1 MKWFTSFTAVI
12 GVSGVAAFPAALAAN
27 GCRAVALIDPP
38 LKLTQVAPTK
48 YVDVNGSRIAYRLF
62 GSKKGNPVIFLANF
76 RATMDIADPLLFNYI
91 AQFRPVILFD
101 NAGVGHSTGEIGD
114 SIATQGDTA
123 VAFLEAIGVKKVNLL
138 GFSMGGGVAQ
148 HIAIN
153 YPNLVEKAVIA
164 GSIIG
169 NGPGIELATD
179 ATFDIARQPTVSLE
193 QGLGLF
199 FYPSNT
205 STAAAIDYASRIT
218 ERNVPGENRTNQVQ
232 EPGTSRHLK
241 AILDFT
247 RNSTY
252 LVQAKNIKAPLFITS
267 GTLDVLAPSSGD
279 FVLQQKVPGSYLQ
292 VFPDS
297 GHGHLFQ
304 FPKAFSELVQE
315 FLGA

>member
-1 MKWFTSFTAVI
+1 
-12 GVSGVAAFPAALAAN
+12 
-27 GCRAVALIDPP
+27 
-38 LKLTQVAPTK
+38 
-48 YVDVNGSRIAYRLF
+48 
-62 GSKKGNPVIFLANF
+62 
-76 RATMDIADPLLFNYI
+76 MDIADPSLFNYI

-101 NAGVGHSTGEIGD
+101 NAGVGHSTGEVAD

-123 VAFLEAIGVKKVNLL
+123 VAFLKAIRVTKVNLL

-153 YPNLVEKAVIA
+153 YPELVEKAVIA
-164 GSIIG
+164 GSIVG

-179 ATFDIARQPTVSLE
+179 ATFDIARQPAVPQE

-205 STAAAIDYASRIT
+205 STAAAIDYTSRIT

-252 LVQAKNIKAPLFITS
+252 LEQAKRIKTPLFITS

-279 FVLQQKVPGSYLQ
+279 FVLQQRVPGSYLQ
-292 VFPDS
+292 IFPDS

-304 FPKAFSELVQE
+304 FPKTFSELMQK

>member
-1 MKWFTSFTAVI
+1 LV
-12 GVSGVAAFPAALAAN
+12 
-27 GCRAVALIDPP
+27 
-38 LKLTQVAPTK
+38 QVVPTK
-48 YVDVNGSRIAYRLF
+48 YVDVNGDQIAYRVF
-62 GSKKGNPVIFLANF
+62 GAKSGNPVIFLANF

-114 SIATQGDTA
+114 SIAAQGDTA
-123 VAFLEAIGVKKVNLL
+123 VAFLKAIKVKKVNLL

-153 YPNLVEKAVIA
+153 YPDLVEKAVIA
-164 GSIIG
+164 GSIVG

-179 ATFDIARQPTVSLE
+179 ATFAIARQPVVPQD

-205 STAAAIDYASRIT
+205 STAAAIDYANRIT
-218 ERNVPGENRTNQVQ
+218 ERNVPGENKTNQVQ

-252 LVQAKNIKAPLFITS
+252 LEQAKNIKAPLFITS
-267 GTLDVLAPSSGD
+267 GTRDVLAPSSGD